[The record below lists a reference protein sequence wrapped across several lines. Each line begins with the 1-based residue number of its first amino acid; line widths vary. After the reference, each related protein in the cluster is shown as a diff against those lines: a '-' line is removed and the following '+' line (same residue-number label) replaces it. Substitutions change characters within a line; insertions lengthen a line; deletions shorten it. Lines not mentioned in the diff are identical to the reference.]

1 MNLKLRRAEKKD
13 MHSVLELIKEL
24 AIFEQEPNAVKITEE
39 DLIKD
44 GFGKS
49 PAFKAFVA
57 EMDNVIVGMALYY
70 ERYSTWEGRSIHLED
85 LVVKENCRSKGVG
98 NALYTNVLKYAYDN
112 NFKRVEWEVLDWN
125 TRAIDFYKS
134 TGATIFKNWR
144 VAQIDE
150 AALKKFVLSK
160 SQSENNNKK

>member
-85 LVVKENCRSKGVG
+85 LVVKENFRGIGVG
-98 NALYTNVLKYAYDN
+98 NALYTKVLKYAYDN
-112 NFKRVEWEVLDWN
+112 DFKRVAWEVLDWN

-150 AALKKFVLSK
+150 NALKKFVLSK
-160 SQSENNNKK
+160 N